1 MKTIFKDGDKVF
13 DARYGWGD
21 VERADNRCDLPYP
34 VLVNFKKGHSSY
46 TLEGKAFTLDLIP
59 TLSLTEYSLEGF
71 SQERPEVL
79 PNKGDIVWV
88 RINENSDWEC
98 QHFMS
103 KDKEFYKTTKGN
115 PWEEHKGLYYRLMCT
130 TNPYQP
136 KKD

>member
-13 DARYGWGD
+13 DVRYGWGEVTHLYHSTQYSIEVAFD
-21 VERADNRCDLPYP
+21 KCKDYYTYEGYNHLNT
-34 VLVNFKKGHSSY
+34 LVPLLSFTEY
-46 TLEGKAFTLDLIP
+46 TLQ
-59 TLSLTEYSLEGF
+59 GF
-71 SQERPEVL
+71 SQERPELL
-79 PNKGDIVWV
+79 PERGQIVWV
-88 RINENSDWEC
+88 RSDENSDWEC

-115 PWEEHKGLYYRLMCT
+115 PWEEHKGLYYRLICT